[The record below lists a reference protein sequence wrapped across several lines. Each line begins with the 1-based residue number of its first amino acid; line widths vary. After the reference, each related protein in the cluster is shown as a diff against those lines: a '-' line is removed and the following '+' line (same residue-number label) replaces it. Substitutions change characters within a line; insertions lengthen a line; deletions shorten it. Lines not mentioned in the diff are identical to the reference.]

1 MVPIGKLMQKNI
13 SMKTIKQNNMS
24 NVFEG
29 ADFCMQ
35 FDNDEIHVIS
45 ATMSESACIEVKV
58 TTTMDGG
65 VTFLCP
71 TTGKKV
77 RLFARPLSDAGRKL
91 LEEPENE

>member
-1 MVPIGKLMQKNI
+1 
-13 SMKTIKQNNMS
+13 MS

-35 FDNDEIHVIS
+35 FDNDEIHVIA
-45 ATMSESACIEVKV
+45 ATENSDGFMEIKITPVI
-58 TTTMDGG
+58 DGG
-65 VTFLCP
+65 VMFQDP

-77 RLFARPLSDAGRKL
+77 RLFSRPLSDAGRKL